1 MEKLYEKMDNLKDIL
16 DETECVKELKR
27 LNREINQDKDFI
39 KLIED
44 YKNTNDERL
53 RDEILSN
60 KLFREYKH
68 QEAELNFL
76 ILEINQK
83 LKQISKKD
91 KCGL

>member
-1 MEKLYEKMDNLKDIL
+1 MEKLYEKMDKLKNIL
-16 DETECVKELKR
+16 DETECIKDLKR
-27 LNREINQDKDFI
+27 LYKEINQDEKLI

-44 YKNTNDERL
+44 YKNTNDERT
-53 RDEILSN
+53 RDEILNN